1 MIMYELEFGKF
12 LSSSIRSADRRLA
25 NRGGIAK
32 KYGIRPVGVDM
43 VCSTLSGGWDAFVEL
58 ANRINSGYIP
68 WATSI
73 GAVLGAT
80 AVFPSAIIGAA
91 IGKVGN
97 SLSFWGG
104 DEKAVRSMYDH
115 KNLIIA
121 VHKLGRSKLSEF
133 SKCQND
139 ESKIQDLKNEIVE
152 EIVNNQ
158 L

>member
-25 NRGGIAK
+25 SRGGIAK

-43 VCSTLSGGWDAFVEL
+43 VCSTLSEGWDAFVEL
-58 ANRINSGYIP
+58 ANRINLGYIP
-68 WATSI
+68 WAASI

-80 AVFPSAIIGAA
+80 AGFQSAIIGAA

-104 DEKAVRSMYDH
+104 DEKAVRSMYDY

-121 VHKLGRSKLSEF
+121 VHKIGRSKLSEY
-133 SKCQND
+133 KRCQND
-139 ESKIQDLKNEIVE
+139 DKLLKNLYKEIVAE
-152 EIVNNQ
+152 FINEF
-158 L
+158 